1 MHWKNVVLFNNPFG
15 HRHWELRS
23 VFSEDDFFAP
33 RNLNIEFLAVGPAQ
47 LSRSTMILRNKAF
60 SDRFFL
66 SRFMRI
72 TFNCSQLEFGISQ
85 ANAIK
90 VQLKSDSNRSAV
102 LDSPT
107 NIQLGRSYRSNFL
120 MWVCERAASSENLS
134 VWGVVTLTFYWFPIC
149 VWIHPKTFME
159 RLVWL
164 VHFNFN
170 SEIQEFLGFEPLESA
185 IQLFHIMI
193 LHLPSYASNC

>member
-1 MHWKNVVLFNNPFG
+1 MYIGKMLYFSSALRVAMNFFRSWLFCQT
-15 HRHWELRS
+15 
-23 VFSEDDFFAP
+23 
-33 RNLNIEFLAVGPAQ
+33 RNFNIEFLAAGPAQ
-47 LSRSTMILRNKAF
+47 LSRSTMILRKKAF
-60 SDRFFL
+60 SDKLFY

-85 ANAIK
+85 AKAIK

-102 LDSPT
+102 LDSLR
-107 NIQLGRSYRSNFL
+107 NIQLGRSYRNNFL

-170 SEIQEFLGFEPLESA
+170 SEFSESFWV
-185 IQLFHIMI
+185 LS
-193 LHLPSYASNC
+193 L

>member
-1 MHWKNVVLFNNPFG
+1 MCIVKMLYFSTTLLVIGIESCDQFSRRWLFCSPKLEY
-15 HRHWELRS
+15 RI
-23 VFSEDDFFAP
+23 FSCKCSTTFSQHNESAKQGIFRDFLFP
-33 RNLNIEFLAVGPAQ
+33 L
-47 LSRSTMILRNKAF
+47 
-60 SDRFFL
+60 
-66 SRFMRI
+66 FMRI
-72 TFNCSQLEFGISQ
+72 TFECSRLEIGIYQ

-107 NIQLGRSYRSNFL
+107 NIWLGRSFRSNFL

-134 VWGVVTLTFYWFPIC
+134 VWGVVTLTFFWFPIC
-149 VWIHPKTFME
+149 VWIHPKTSME

-170 SEIQEFLGFEPLESA
+170 SAISRVFGFLSL
-185 IQLFHIMI
+185 
-193 LHLPSYASNC
+193 